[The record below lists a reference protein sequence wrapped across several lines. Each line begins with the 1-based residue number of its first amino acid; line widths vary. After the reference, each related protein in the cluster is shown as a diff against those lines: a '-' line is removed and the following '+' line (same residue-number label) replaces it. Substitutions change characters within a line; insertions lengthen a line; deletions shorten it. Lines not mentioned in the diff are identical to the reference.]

1 MTPLRHATFLVL
13 YAGLA
18 AAVVSLTPRLLP
30 AIAPTEAAIGGAVV
44 FVLGLLLHEVLVR
57 RGQVAILIA
66 QVGWLRD
73 AYSHA
78 GRELSRLSDAVDL
91 LHAAPREGDG
101 DEVGEVVAEVKVLQS
116 LIEQLYAN
124 RADDAKVAA
133 AAPRARAMSPPAA
146 ADEGRAT
153 VPSPAEQTQAMP
165 PVARDLDE
173 RGMLDALRDGL
184 RERRVEI
191 ALQPIVSLPQRK
203 RRYYESFSRVR
214 ASDSRILMPAQYLD
228 LAERAGLITAIDNLL
243 LFRCV
248 QLLRKIRQHN
258 ASFGFFCNISRHTL
272 ADRSFFRDFVKFMTD
287 NAGLASGIVFEFPQ
301 RALADQDAA
310 LRRDLDELARLGFR
324 YSIDQVTDLN
334 LDIADLAAR
343 HFRFVKVDASRLLR
357 PGPLGAVGIAP
368 AQLKRRLDSHGLD
381 LIASKVETESVLVEL
396 LELNIDFGQG
406 YLFGE
411 PRLSRAE
418 G

>member
-30 AIAPTEAAIGGAVV
+30 AIAPTEAAIGGGVV
-44 FVLGLLLHEVLVR
+44 LILGLLLHEVLVR
-57 RGQVAILIA
+57 RGHVAILIA
-66 QVGWLRD
+66 QVAWLRD

-78 GRELSRLSDAVDL
+78 ERELSRLSGAVDL
-91 LHAAPREGDG
+91 LHAAQHDDDG
-101 DEVGEVVAEVKVLQS
+101 REVGEVVAEVKVLQS
-116 LIEQLYAN
+116 LIEQLYAS
-124 RADDAKVAA
+124 RADDARVAA
-133 AAPRARAMSPPAA
+133 ASPARAILPPAA
-146 ADEGRAT
+146 TDERRAAA
-153 VPSPAEQTQAMP
+153 PSPAWQTQVMP

-173 RGMLDALRDGL
+173 RAMLDALRDGL
-184 RERRVEI
+184 REQRVEL

-203 RRYYESFSRVR
+203 RRHYECFSRVR
-214 ASDSRILMPAQYLD
+214 AGEGRILMPEQYID

-248 QLLRKIRQHN
+248 QLLRKIRRNN
-258 ASFGFFCNISRHTL
+258 ASFGFFCNISGRTL
-272 ADRSFFRDFVKFMTD
+272 ADRSFFGDFVKFMAD
-287 NAGLASGIVFEFPQ
+287 NAGLASGIIFEFPQ
-301 RALADQDAA
+301 RALAEQDAT
-310 LRRDLDELARLGFR
+310 LRGDLDRLARLGFR
-324 YSIDQVTDLN
+324 YSLDQVTDLN

-343 HFRFVKVDASRLLR
+343 HFRFVKVDATRLLR
-357 PGPLGAVGIAP
+357 PGPLGAVGIDP

-381 LIASKVETESVLVEL
+381 LIASKIETESVLVEL

-418 G
+418 S

>member
-1 MTPLRHATFLVL
+1 MTPLRHATFFVL

-18 AAVVSLTPRLLP
+18 AAVVSLPPRLLP
-30 AIAPTEAAIGGAVV
+30 AIAPTEAAIGGGIVL
-44 FVLGLLLHEVLVR
+44 VLGLLLHEVLIR
-57 RGQVAILIA
+57 RGHVAVLIA

-78 GRELSRLSDAVDL
+78 ERELSQLRETVDL
-91 LHAAPREGDG
+91 LDAAPREGDG
-101 DEVGEVVAEVKVLQS
+101 REVGEVIAEVKVLQS
-116 LIEQLYAN
+116 LIEQLYAS
-124 RADDAKVAA
+124 RSEDAK
-133 AAPRARAMSPPAA
+133 APPQAPVLSPPAA
-146 ADEGRAT
+146 AGGRRAAA
-153 VPSPAEQTQAMP
+153 PSPAWQTQVMP

-173 RGMLDALRDGL
+173 RALLDALRDGL
-184 RERRVEI
+184 REQRVEL

-203 RRYYESFSRVR
+203 RRHYECFSRVR
-214 ASDSRILMPAQYLD
+214 AGEGRVLMPEQYID

-272 ADRSFFRDFVKFMTD
+272 ADRSFFGDFVKFMAD

-301 RALADQDAA
+301 QALAEQDAA
-310 LRRDLDELARLGFR
+310 LRRDLDRLARLGFR
-324 YSIDQVTDLN
+324 YSIDQVTDLD

-343 HFRFVKVDASRLLR
+343 HFRFVKVDAARLLR
-357 PGPLGAVGIAP
+357 PDPLGRVGIDP

-381 LIASKVETESVLVEL
+381 LIASKIETESVLVEL
-396 LELNIDFGQG
+396 LDLNIDFGQG
-406 YLFGE
+406 YLFG
-411 PRLSRAE
+411 
-418 G
+418 